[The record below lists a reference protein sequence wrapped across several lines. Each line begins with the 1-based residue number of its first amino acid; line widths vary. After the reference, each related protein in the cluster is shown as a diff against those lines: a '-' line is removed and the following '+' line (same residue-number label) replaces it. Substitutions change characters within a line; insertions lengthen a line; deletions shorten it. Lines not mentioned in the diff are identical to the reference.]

1 MMRRVRHGH
10 GGEGDGQKVAAVE
23 SRRVHVKVYAG
34 ASPLPTYLPPRPHPC
49 TCTLPVLVSYL
60 KPTITKQQSSW
71 TKQLRYRFHQSNGR
85 GRPKPRSAAREHA
98 YTLPTRPRPI
108 IHMRLALLWSLKP
121 NITYKPSAP
130 LRAMASRIRNMA
142 SDNST
147 QVELAQ
153 YTQNPF
159 AASSTDVQPLPNGTF
174 SPDSHEGFS
183 LPPTDTGKDAWLFL
197 LACFMLEALIWG
209 TSRTDAPITCHLT
222 TLLLEEH
229 DRISGNIS
237 VVMSRTSFVILHLL
251 SLQ

>member
-1 MMRRVRHGH
+1 MVMV
-10 GGEGDGQKVAAVE
+10 
-23 SRRVHVKVYAG
+23 VKVTGRRLPRSSRG
-34 ASPLPTYLPPRPHPC
+34 ACMSKSTRARLHCLPTYRRDPIPPC